1 MSLPLIS
8 IQKGWKNFVRGKIK
22 QESAQL
28 KNSRVLNL
36 LLTDQPED
44 LRQASIHIIAVPT
57 PINEAKQPDLTPL
70 LNATAT
76 VGEILK
82 AGDLVIYES
91 TVYPGC
97 TEENCA
103 PLLEKI
109 SGLKYLAENKSA
121 KTNEKISQDQSPFS
135 LLVILLNALIPEIK
149 NTLFLPSK
157 KWSRVQPLRH

>member
-1 MSLPLIS
+1 MGED
-8 IQKGWKNFVRGKIK
+8 KTGECTNKEIK
-22 QESAQL
+22 HA
-28 KNSRVLNL
+28 NL

-76 VGEILK
+76 VGKILK

-97 TEENCA
+97 TEEDCA
-103 PLLEKI
+103 PLLRKDFW
-109 SGLKYLAENKSA
+109 
-121 KTNEKISQDQSPFS
+121 TQVPC
-135 LLVILLNALIPEIK
+135 
-149 NTLFLPSK
+149 
-157 KWSRVQPLRH
+157 